1 MSELKY
7 QNRRKKIPRKV
18 SATSL
23 DNAAL
28 YYLGRFATSSENLRR
43 VLLRRVDR
51 AARHHDTDRQG
62 CAEMIDQLI
71 KRYLESG
78 LLDDVAYA
86 RAQGASLNR
95 RGKSTRAIRGWLRQ
109 RFVPADIIDDT
120 LTALAEE
127 LGELD
132 LAAAI
137 AYARKRRLGPY
148 RKAAKPPANL
158 EKELAALEKELAALA
173 RSGFSYG
180 LAKRIVE
187 ATDIDELE
195 NAL

>member
-7 QNRRKKIPRKV
+7 QKRRKKTPRKV

-43 VLLRRVDR
+43 VLLRRVER
-51 AARHHDTDRQG
+51 AAKHHDTDRQA

-71 KRYLESG
+71 GRYLESG

-95 RGKSTRAIRGWLRQ
+95 RGKSIRAIRSWLKQ
-109 RFVPADIIDDT
+109 RYVATDIIDDT
-120 LTALAEE
+120 ITALAEE

-148 RKAAKPPANL
+148 RKAEKPPDS
-158 EKELAALEKELAALA
+158 LEKELAALA

-180 LAKRIVE
+180 LARRIVE

>member
-1 MSELKY
+1 MSELKN
-7 QNRRKKIPRKV
+7 QKRRKKIPRKV

-23 DNAAL
+23 ENAAL

-43 VLLRRVDR
+43 VLLRRVER
-51 AARHHDTDRQG
+51 AARHHDTDRET
-62 CAEMIDQLI
+62 CAQMIDHLI
-71 KRYLESG
+71 VRYRQSG

-95 RGKSTRAIRGWLRQ
+95 RGKSIRAIRGWLRQ
-109 RFVPADIIDDT
+109 RCVPADIIEDT
-120 LTALAEE
+120 INALAEE
-127 LGELD
+127 PGELD

-148 RKAAKPPANL
+148 RKAGKPPAN
-158 EKELAALEKELAALA
+158 LEKELAALA

-180 LAKRIVE
+180 LARRIVE